1 MTNRHFSTRIVV
13 ESGIALFF
21 FGCIAVAVKFVSA
34 NAITIGIARLGITV
48 TVLFPFLFF
57 TGRLK
62 GFSRRDIG
70 PLSAMGVFFALHWL
84 AFFFSIKI
92 GSASIATVG
101 LSTYG
106 VHLIILGWFFRR
118 SRITAIDILVLSLAI
133 AGNILVVPKFNIAD
147 KGLIGLALGI
157 LSGFFYAFLPILQ
170 QKHSHLPALTR
181 ALGQFAFALVVFLL
195 LSPLSSWQLSLSD
208 WLGLLFLGIMCTLVS
223 HTLWVRLTTILS
235 TRTTGII
242 YYLYV
247 PVSLILSVLIL
258 GENVDAAMVIGA
270 SLIVGANLLG
280 IFHHASRGSMY
291 A

>member
-1 MTNRHFSTRIVV
+1 MTNRPSSFRLAF

-21 FGCIAVAVKFVSA
+21 FGCIAVAVKFVST
-34 NAITIGIARLGITV
+34 NAITIGIARLGMTV
-48 TVLFPFLFF
+48 AILFPLLLA

-62 GFSRRDIG
+62 GFSRRDVA
-70 PLSAMGVFFALHWL
+70 PLALMGVFFALHWL
-84 AFFFSIKI
+84 SFFFGIKI

-106 VHLIILGWFFRR
+106 VHLIVLGRIFHRT
-118 SRITAIDILVLSLAI
+118 RITGINVLVLSLAI
-133 AGNILVVPKFNIAD
+133 AGTFLVVPEFNIAD
-147 KGLIGLALGI
+147 TGLIGLVLGV

-181 ALGQFAFALVVFLL
+181 ALGQFTFAFIIFLILV
-195 LSPLSSWQLSLSD
+195 PLSDWQLSLSD
-208 WLGLLFLGIMCTLVS
+208 WLGLLFLGILCTLVS
-223 HTLWVRLTTILS
+223 HTLWVRVTTILS

-247 PVSLILSVLIL
+247 PISLILSVVVLD
-258 GENVDAAMVIGA
+258 ERVDTATVAGA
-270 SLIVGANLLG
+270 SLIVAANLIG
-280 IFHHASRGSMY
+280 VIHHANRGTVY